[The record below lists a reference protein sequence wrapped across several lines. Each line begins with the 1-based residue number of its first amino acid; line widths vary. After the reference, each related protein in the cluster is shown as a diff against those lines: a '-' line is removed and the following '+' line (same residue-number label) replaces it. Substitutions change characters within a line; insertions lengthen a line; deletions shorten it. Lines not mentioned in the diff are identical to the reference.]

1 MLPVVTTSRG
11 PALLIL
17 TSAFLAAV
25 GNGISIVAF
34 PWLVLQ
40 RSGSENG
47 RELGRVPVPLTAHT
61 VVTRSSGAQLGASTE
76 DGASMGGGAS
86 RGGVPS
92 KGAGASRTIASSAGV
107 ASSRASP
114 GSRARER

>member
-40 RSGSENG
+40 RSGSAVDASIVAG
-47 RELGRVPVPLTAHT
+47 AATLPLLFATLLSGTAVDFLGRRQIAMLADAMSAVSVAAIPVLHWPHSAL
-61 VVTRSSGAQLGASTE
+61 SSI
-76 DGASMGGGAS
+76 
-86 RGGVPS
+86 RPV
-92 KGAGASRTIASSAGV
+92 
-107 ASSRASP
+107 
-114 GSRARER
+114 